1 MRQQRC
7 GESERNRD
15 VTSIKMM
22 PRTAGLTLLRSRADQ
37 TKSFSGRLGEYLQC
51 LGGLKRATLLLL
63 LYFFIVWF
71 RPADNWF
78 CCHEVGAPVWEILAG
93 RFVLLPQGCVH

>member
-51 LGGLKRATLLLL
+51 LGGINCAALLLL
-63 LYFFIVWF
+63 VF
-71 RPADNWF
+71 
-78 CCHEVGAPVWEILAG
+78 
-93 RFVLLPQGCVH
+93 LLFGYNTIPKVSIICQTFEHM